1 MASRLAAKLAVLTLA
16 ALVVLWA
23 LSLHGCA

>member
-1 MASRLAAKLAVLTLA
+1 MAIRLAAKLTVLTLA
-16 ALVVLWA
+16 VLVVLWA